1 MNPNE
6 IQALLNQSAQHSQ
19 QLMMVV
25 LAIQSALSIVAFWV
39 IYMFYARL
47 RDIADE
53 LRKIRVTYE
62 MEQDRTLHS
71 AVRPQAAISGENP
84 FAGDA
89 RYMPTK

>member
-6 IQALLNQSAQHSQ
+6 IQALLNQSVQHSQ
-19 QLMMVV
+19 QLM
-25 LAIQSALSIVAFWV
+25 LGALLIQIALLIVGAWV

-62 MEQDRTLHS
+62 MEQDRTTRNAARPRAESS
-71 AVRPQAAISGENP
+71 AGNP
-84 FAGDA
+84 FCSDA
-89 RYMPTK
+89 RYMPPK